1 MAIGRGAFAVV
12 LAALVAVSG
21 IVTEQVLAQA
31 GAEIRQRDIAFE
43 PDRIEIKV
51 GDTLLFVNDDPFA
64 HNVFSDSPAGPF
76 DIGRQTI
83 GTRTP
88 VTFRRAGNVEVRCR
102 IHPKMR
108 LVVTVSS

>member
-1 MAIGRGAFAVV
+1 MTIGRGAFAAVMAGVV
-12 LAALVAVSG
+12 AASG
-21 IVTEQVLAQA
+21 IVTERVLAQA
-31 GAEIRQRDIAFE
+31 GRDILQRDIAFE
-43 PDRIEIKV
+43 PERIEIKV
-51 GDTLLFVNDDPFA
+51 GETLTFVNDDPFA
-64 HNVFSDSPAGPF
+64 HNVYSDSPAGPF

-88 VTFRRAGNVEVRCR
+88 VTFRRTGTVEVRCR